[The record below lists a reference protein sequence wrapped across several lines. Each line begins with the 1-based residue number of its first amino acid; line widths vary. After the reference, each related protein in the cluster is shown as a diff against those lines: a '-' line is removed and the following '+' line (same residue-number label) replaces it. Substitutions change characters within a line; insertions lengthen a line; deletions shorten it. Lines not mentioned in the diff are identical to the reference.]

1 MEEPPLIGY
10 VGLGS
15 NVGDRMAALGASI
28 ERLDA
33 QPGVAVIAASSAW
46 ETAPQGEV
54 LDQPDFLNAV
64 VAVETALEPEEL
76 LERCKA
82 VERAMGRE
90 RGGRRHGPRAIDLDV
105 LLLGHVEFT
114 SERLS
119 VPHPELLT
127 RRFVIEPLL
136 EIDPEALLPDGTRVA
151 AALPR
156 VADQRVARAGAA
168 APGLPGRST

>member
-1 MEEPPLIGY
+1 
-10 VGLGS
+10 
-15 NVGDRMAALGASI
+15 MAALGSAI

-33 QPGVAVIAASSAW
+33 QVGVSVVGVSSAW

-54 LDQPDFLNAV
+54 LKQPDFLNAV
-64 VAVETALEPEEL
+64 VSVDTELEPEEL

-82 VERAMGRE
+82 VERALGRE
-90 RGGRRHGPRAIDLDV
+90 RAAERHGPRAIDLDV
-105 LLLGHVEFT
+105 LLLGSVVFA

-136 EIDPEALLPDGTRVA
+136 ELDPGAALPDGTPVA
-151 AALPR
+151 AALPH
-156 VADQRVARAGAA
+156 VAGQRVARAGTLAV
-168 APGLPGRST
+168 PPRCGT

>member
-1 MEEPPLIGY
+1 MEEPPLIAY

-15 NVGDRMAALGASI
+15 NVGDRMAALGAAI
-28 ERLDA
+28 ERLDEQA
-33 QPGVAVIAASSAW
+33 GVTVIAASSAW
-46 ETAPQGEV
+46 ETAPQGKV

-64 VAVETALEPEEL
+64 VAVDTSLEPDEL

-90 RGGRRHGPRAIDLDV
+90 RGVRRHGPRPIDLDV
-105 LLLGHVEFT
+105 LLLGRVEFT
-114 SERLS
+114 SEHLS

-136 EIDPEALLPDGTRVA
+136 ELDPDALLPDGTRVD
-151 AALPR
+151 AALGR
-156 VADQRVARAGAA
+156 VADQRVARAGALGA
-168 APGLPGRST
+168 GLPGGRT